1 MIKSMNLTFLYKL
14 VFILISTFLS
24 SKSFGQV
31 YSLQQLLQIADTAN
45 PSVRNAKLD
54 IEINGKQKNAYL
66 AARFPKITATGDY
79 RYNALIPG
87 QVVPAAFFGG
97 QPGTYSTVKF
107 GVPYNLGNTIQ
118 LTQIIYNSQLNYGLA
133 ALDINK
139 KIVDLQLK
147 LTQDEIKY
155 QIASAYF
162 NLQALNK
169 QKSFIDSNI
178 QNLDKLI
185 SNMNAMVKQGLLTPL
200 EIDKLTLNKLS
211 LENAIQNI
219 HSTKQQVEDALC
231 ILTGIP
237 VKNQISILSDELIEK
252 TILVDTTTIYRPQL
266 DLLEAQKQMNL
277 EENKG
282 NKMAYLPN
290 LSFYAAYN
298 YTYNLKPEDNFRTGI
313 ESAFVG
319 LRLDWTLFDGLEKNY
334 KQKMNVI
341 NREKLE
347 NQEVYLKQ
355 QLEQT
360 TLNARREIDNQSNA
374 LRLNKN
380 QLELAQKVYRQTENL
395 FKQGTISTNDLIQA
409 DNGVQQAQSNIINT
423 YIKLRQAEIQYL
435 KSIGNIK

>member
-1 MIKSMNLTFLYKL
+1 MIKSMNLTFLSKL
-14 VFILISTFLS
+14 VFVLFCSFVSTNITS
-24 SKSFGQV
+24 QV

-118 LTQIIYNSQLNYGLA
+118 LSQIIYNSQLDYGLA
-133 ALDINK
+133 VLDINK

-147 LTQDEIKY
+147 VTQDEIKY

-162 NLQALNK
+162 NLQAINK

-219 HSTKQQVEDALC
+219 NSTKQQVEDALC

-237 VKNQISILSDELIEK
+237 VQNRISVLSDELIEK

-319 LRLDWTLFDGLEKNY
+319 LRLDWTLFDGLEKHY

-360 TLNARREIDNQSNA
+360 TINAKREIDNQSNA

-395 FKQGTISTNDLIQA
+395 FKQGTVSTNDLIQA

>member
-1 MIKSMNLTFLYKL
+1 MNIKFTLNLIFVLLFASLTS
-14 VFILISTFLS
+14 STLC
-24 SKSFGQV
+24 QT
-31 YSLQQLLQIADTAN
+31 YSLQQLLQISDTAN

-66 AARFPKITATGDY
+66 AARFPKVTATGDY

-118 LTQIIYNSQLNYGLA
+118 LTQIIYNSQLDYGLA
-133 ALDINK
+133 VLDINK

-169 QKSFIDSNI
+169 QKAFIDSNI

-185 SNMNAMVKQGLLTPL
+185 LNMNAMVKQGLLTPL

-211 LENAIQNI
+211 LENAKQNI
-219 HSTKQQVEDALC
+219 ESTKLQVEDALC

-237 VKNQISILSDELIEK
+237 VQNRISILSDELIEK

-266 DLLEAQKQMNL
+266 DLLDAQKQMNL

-298 YTYNLKPEDNFRTGI
+298 YTYNLQPEDNFRTGI

-319 LRLDWTLFDGLEKNY
+319 LRLDWTLFDGLEKHY
-334 KQKMNVI
+334 KHKMNI
-341 NREKLE
+341 LNREKLE
-347 NQEVYLKQ
+347 NQELYLKQ
-355 QLEQT
+355 QLDQT
-360 TLNARREIDNQSNA
+360 TLNTKREIDNQSNA
-374 LRLNKN
+374 LRLNKD
-380 QLELAQKVYRQTENL
+380 QLELSQKVYRQTENL

-409 DNGVQQAQSNIINT
+409 DNGVQQAQSNLINT
-423 YIKLRQAEIQYL
+423 YVKLRQAEIQYL

>member
-1 MIKSMNLTFLYKL
+1 MNYTFLAKL
-14 VFILISTFLS
+14 FFVMLCTLISTEIT
-24 SKSFGQV
+24 GQV

-45 PSVRNAKLD
+45 PSIRNAKLD

-107 GVPYNLGNTIQ
+107 GVPYNLGNTVQ
-118 LTQIIYNSQLNYGLA
+118 LTQIIYNSQLDYGLA
-133 ALDINK
+133 VLDINK
-139 KIVDLQLK
+139 KIVDLQYK
-147 LTQDEIKY
+147 LTQDEIKF

-185 SNMNAMVKQGLLTPL
+185 FNMNAMVKQGLLTPI

-219 HSTKQQVEDALC
+219 NSTKQQVEDALC

-237 VKNQISILSDELIEK
+237 VQNRISILSDELIEK
-252 TILVDTTTIYRPQL
+252 TILFDTTTIYRPQL

-319 LRLDWTLFDGLEKNY
+319 LRLDWTLFDGLEKHY

-347 NQEVYLKQ
+347 NQEAYLKQ
-355 QLEQT
+355 QLDQS

-409 DNGVQQAQSNIINT
+409 DNGVQQAQSNLIST
-423 YIKLRQAEIQYL
+423 YVKLRQAEIQYL

>member
-1 MIKSMNLTFLYKL
+1 MNFK
-14 VFILISTFLS
+14 FLS
-24 SKSFGQV
+24 KLFFVLLCSFVTTNITSQV

-54 IEINGKQKNAYL
+54 IEIIGKQKNAYL

-118 LTQIIYNSQLNYGLA
+118 LSQIIYNSQLNYGLSV
-133 ALDINK
+133 LDINK

-147 LTQDEIKY
+147 VTQDEIKY

-162 NLQALNK
+162 NLQAINK

-219 HSTKQQVEDALC
+219 NSTKQQVEDALC

-237 VKNQISILSDELIEK
+237 VQNRISVLSDELIEK

-266 DLLEAQKQMNL
+266 DLLEAQKQMNI

-319 LRLDWTLFDGLEKNY
+319 LRLDWTLFDGLEKHY

-395 FKQGTISTNDLIQA
+395 FKQGTVSTNDLIQA

>member
-1 MIKSMNLTFLYKL
+1 MNIKYTFNLIFVLLFASLTRTTF
-14 VFILISTFLS
+14 SQT
-24 SKSFGQV
+24 
-31 YSLQQLLQIADTAN
+31 YSLQQLLQISDTAN

-54 IEINGKQKNAYL
+54 IEINVKQKNAYL
-66 AARFPKITATGDY
+66 AARFPKVTATGDY

-118 LTQIIYNSQLNYGLA
+118 LTQIIYNSQLDYGLA
-133 ALDINK
+133 VLDINK

-169 QKSFIDSNI
+169 QKAFIDSNI

-185 SNMNAMVKQGLLTPL
+185 LNMNAMVKQGLLTPL

-211 LENAIQNI
+211 LDNAKQNI
-219 HSTKQQVEDALC
+219 ESTKLQIEDALC

-237 VKNQISILSDELIEK
+237 VQNRISILSDELIEK
-252 TILVDTTTIYRPQL
+252 TILVDTTTVYRPQL
-266 DLLEAQKQMNL
+266 ELLDAQKQMNL

-319 LRLDWTLFDGLEKNY
+319 LRLDWTLFDGLEKHY
-334 KQKMNVI
+334 KQKMNI
-341 NREKLE
+341 LNREKLE
-347 NQEVYLKQ
+347 NQELYLKQ
-355 QLEQT
+355 QLDQT
-360 TLNARREIDNQSNA
+360 TLNTKREIDNQSNA
-374 LRLNKN
+374 LRLNKD
-380 QLELAQKVYRQTENL
+380 QLELSQKVYRQTENL

-409 DNGVQQAQSNIINT
+409 DNGVQQAQSNLINT
-423 YIKLRQAEIQYL
+423 YVKLRQAEIQYL

>member
-1 MIKSMNLTFLYKL
+1 MNHIIPLKL
-14 VFILISTFLS
+14 FFVLLFGILS
-24 SKSFGQV
+24 SDAFSQI
-31 YSLQQLLQIADTAN
+31 YSLQQLLQISDTAN

-66 AARFPKITATGDY
+66 AARFPKVTATGDY

-118 LTQIIYNSQLNYGLA
+118 LTQIIYNSQLDYGLA
-133 ALDINK
+133 VLDINK
-139 KIVDLQLK
+139 KVVDLQLK

-169 QKSFIDSNI
+169 QKAFIDSNI

-185 SNMNAMVKQGLLTPL
+185 LNMNAMVKQGLLTPL

-211 LENAIQNI
+211 LQNAIQNI
-219 HSTKQQVEDALC
+219 ESSKVQVEDALC

-237 VKNQISILSDELIEK
+237 VQNRISILSDELIEK
-252 TILVDTTTIYRPQL
+252 TILVDTTTVYRPQL
-266 DLLEAQKQMNL
+266 DLLDAQKQMNL

-298 YTYNLKPEDNFRTGI
+298 YTYNLQPEDNFRTGI
-313 ESAFVG
+313 ESAFIG
-319 LRLDWTLFDGLEKNY
+319 LRLDWTLFDGLEKHY
-334 KQKMNVI
+334 KQKMNII

-347 NQEVYLKQ
+347 NQELYLKQ
-355 QLEQT
+355 QLDQN

-374 LRLNKN
+374 LRLNKD
-380 QLELAQKVYRQTENL
+380 QLELSQKVYRQTENL

-409 DNGVQQAQSNIINT
+409 DNGVQQAQSNLIST
-423 YIKLRQAEIQYL
+423 YVKLRQAEIQYL

>member
-1 MIKSMNLTFLYKL
+1 MNYTFLAKL
-14 VFILISTFLS
+14 FFVMLCTLISTEIT
-24 SKSFGQV
+24 GQV

-118 LTQIIYNSQLNYGLA
+118 LTQIIYNSQLDYGLA
-133 ALDINK
+133 VLDINK
-139 KIVDLQLK
+139 KIVDLQYK

-185 SNMNAMVKQGLLTPL
+185 SNMNVMVKQGLLTPI

-219 HSTKQQVEDALC
+219 NSTKQQIEDALC

-237 VKNQISILSDELIEK
+237 VQNRISILSDELIEK

-319 LRLDWTLFDGLEKNY
+319 LRLDWTLFDGLEKHY

-347 NQEVYLKQ
+347 NQEAYLKQ
-355 QLEQT
+355 QLEQS
-360 TLNARREIDNQSNA
+360 TLNARREIDNQSSA

-409 DNGVQQAQSNIINT
+409 DNGVQQAQSNLINT

>member
-1 MIKSMNLTFLYKL
+1 MNLTFLYKL

-360 TLNARREIDNQSNA
+360 TFNARREIDNQSNA

>member
-1 MIKSMNLTFLYKL
+1 MNYTFLAKL
-14 VFILISTFLS
+14 FFVALCTLISTEITS
-24 SKSFGQV
+24 QV

-118 LTQIIYNSQLNYGLA
+118 LTQIIYNSQLDYGLA
-133 ALDINK
+133 VLDINK
-139 KIVDLQLK
+139 KIVDLQYK

-219 HSTKQQVEDALC
+219 NSTKQQIEDALC

-237 VKNQISILSDELIEK
+237 VQNRISILSDELIEK

-319 LRLDWTLFDGLEKNY
+319 LRLDWTLFDGLEKHY

-347 NQEVYLKQ
+347 NQEAYLKQ
-355 QLEQT
+355 QLEQS

-409 DNGVQQAQSNIINT
+409 DNGVQQAQSNLINT

>member
-1 MIKSMNLTFLYKL
+1 MLCT
-14 VFILISTFLS
+14 LISTEIT
-24 SKSFGQV
+24 GQV

-118 LTQIIYNSQLNYGLA
+118 LTQIIYNSQLDYGLA
-133 ALDINK
+133 VLDINK
-139 KIVDLQLK
+139 KIVDLQYK

-178 QNLDKLI
+178 QNIDKLI

-219 HSTKQQVEDALC
+219 NSTKQQIEDALC

-237 VKNQISILSDELIEK
+237 VQNRISILSDELIEK

-319 LRLDWTLFDGLEKNY
+319 LRLDWTLFDGLEKHY

-347 NQEVYLKQ
+347 NQEAYLKQ
-355 QLEQT
+355 QLEQS

-409 DNGVQQAQSNIINT
+409 DNGVQQAQSNLINT

>member
-1 MIKSMNLTFLYKL
+1 MLCT
-14 VFILISTFLS
+14 LISTEIT
-24 SKSFGQV
+24 GQV

-118 LTQIIYNSQLNYGLA
+118 LTQIIYNSQLDYGLA
-133 ALDINK
+133 VLDINK
-139 KIVDLQLK
+139 KIVDLQYK

-219 HSTKQQVEDALC
+219 NSTKQQIEDALC

-237 VKNQISILSDELIEK
+237 VQNRISILSDELIEK

-319 LRLDWTLFDGLEKNY
+319 LRLDWTLFDGLEKHY

-347 NQEVYLKQ
+347 NQEAYLKQ
-355 QLEQT
+355 QLEQS
-360 TLNARREIDNQSNA
+360 TLNARREIDNQSSA

-409 DNGVQQAQSNIINT
+409 DNGVQQAQNNLINT

>member
-1 MIKSMNLTFLYKL
+1 MNFTFLYKL
-14 VFILISTFLS
+14 VFVLISTFLS
-24 SKSFGQV
+24 SKTFGQV
-31 YSLQQLLQIADTAN
+31 YSLKQLLQIADTAN

-118 LTQIIYNSQLNYGLA
+118 LSQIIYNSQLNYGLA

-237 VKNQISILSDELIEK
+237 VQNRISVLSDELIEK

-266 DLLEAQKQMNL
+266 DLLEAQKQMNF

-360 TLNARREIDNQSNA
+360 TINARREIDNQSNA

>member
-1 MIKSMNLTFLYKL
+1 MNIKFPFNLFFVLLFASLTRTTFSQ
-14 VFILISTFLS
+14 I
-24 SKSFGQV
+24 
-31 YSLQQLLQIADTAN
+31 YSLQQLLQISDTAN

-66 AARFPKITATGDY
+66 AARFPKVTATGDY
-79 RYNALIPG
+79 KYNALIPG

-118 LTQIIYNSQLNYGLA
+118 LTQIIYNSQLDYGLA
-133 ALDINK
+133 VLDINK

-169 QKSFIDSNI
+169 QKAFIDSNM

-185 SNMNAMVKQGLLTPL
+185 LNMSAMVNQGLLTPL
-200 EIDKLTLNKLS
+200 EIDKLRLNKLS
-211 LENAIQNI
+211 LENAKQNI
-219 HSTKQQVEDALC
+219 ESTKLQVEDALC

-237 VKNQISILSDELIEK
+237 VQNRISILSDELIEK
-252 TILVDTTTIYRPQL
+252 TILVDTTTVYRPQL
-266 DLLEAQKQMNL
+266 ELLDAQKQMNL

-313 ESAFVG
+313 ESAFIG
-319 LRLDWTLFDGLEKNY
+319 LRLDWTLFDGLEKHY
-334 KQKMNVI
+334 KQKMNI
-341 NREKLE
+341 LNREKLE
-347 NQEVYLKQ
+347 NQELYLKQ
-355 QLEQT
+355 QLDQT
-360 TLNARREIDNQSNA
+360 TLNTKREIDNQSNA
-374 LRLNKN
+374 LRLNKD
-380 QLELAQKVYRQTENL
+380 QLELSQKVYRQTENL

-409 DNGVQQAQSNIINT
+409 DNGVQQAQSNLINT
-423 YIKLRQAEIQYL
+423 YVKLRQAEIQYL

>member
-1 MIKSMNLTFLYKL
+1 MSHTIPIKLF
-14 VFILISTFLS
+14 FILLFSFLS
-24 SKSFGQV
+24 SEAFSQM
-31 YSLQQLLQIADTAN
+31 YSLQQLLQISDTAN

-66 AARFPKITATGDY
+66 AARFPKVTATGDY

-118 LTQIIYNSQLNYGLA
+118 LTQIIYNSQLDYGLA
-133 ALDINK
+133 VLDINK

-169 QKSFIDSNI
+169 QKAFIDSNI

-185 SNMNAMVKQGLLTPL
+185 LNMNAMVKQGLLTPL

-211 LENAIQNI
+211 LQNAIQNI
-219 HSTKQQVEDALC
+219 ESSKVQVEDALC

-237 VKNQISILSDELIEK
+237 VKNRISILSDELIEK
-252 TILVDTTTIYRPQL
+252 TILVDTTTVYRPQL
-266 DLLEAQKQMNL
+266 DLLDAQKQMNL

-313 ESAFVG
+313 ESAFIG
-319 LRLDWTLFDGLEKNY
+319 LRLDWTLFDGLEKHY
-334 KQKMNVI
+334 KQKMNI
-341 NREKLE
+341 LNREKLE
-347 NQEVYLKQ
+347 NQELYLKQ
-355 QLEQT
+355 QLDQS

-374 LRLNKN
+374 LRLNKD
-380 QLELAQKVYRQTENL
+380 QLELSQKVYRQTENL

-409 DNGVQQAQSNIINT
+409 DNGVQQAQSNLIST
-423 YIKLRQAEIQYL
+423 YVKLRQAEIQYL

>member
-1 MIKSMNLTFLYKL
+1 MNYTFLAKL
-14 VFILISTFLS
+14 FFVMLCTLISPEIT
-24 SKSFGQV
+24 GQV

-118 LTQIIYNSQLNYGLA
+118 LTQIIYNSQLDYGLA
-133 ALDINK
+133 VLDINK
-139 KIVDLQLK
+139 KIVGLQYK

-178 QNLDKLI
+178 QNIDKLI

-219 HSTKQQVEDALC
+219 NSTKQQIEDALC

-237 VKNQISILSDELIEK
+237 VQNRISILSDELIEK

-319 LRLDWTLFDGLEKNY
+319 LRLDWTLFDGLEKHY

-347 NQEVYLKQ
+347 NQEAYLKQ
-355 QLEQT
+355 QLEQS
-360 TLNARREIDNQSNA
+360 TLNARREIDNQSSA

-409 DNGVQQAQSNIINT
+409 DNGVQQAQSNLINT

>member
-1 MIKSMNLTFLYKL
+1 MNCTFLAKL
-14 VFILISTFLS
+14 FFVILCTLISTEIT
-24 SKSFGQV
+24 GQV

-118 LTQIIYNSQLNYGLA
+118 LTQIIYNSQLDYGLA
-133 ALDINK
+133 VLDINK
-139 KIVDLQLK
+139 KIVDLQYK

-219 HSTKQQVEDALC
+219 NSTKQQIEDALC

-237 VKNQISILSDELIEK
+237 VQNRISILSDELIEK

-313 ESAFVG
+313 ESAFIG
-319 LRLDWTLFDGLEKNY
+319 LRLDWTLFDGLEKHY

-347 NQEVYLKQ
+347 NQEAYLKQ
-355 QLEQT
+355 QLEQS

-409 DNGVQQAQSNIINT
+409 DNGVQQAQSNLINT

>member
-1 MIKSMNLTFLYKL
+1 MNHIIPLKL
-14 VFILISTFLS
+14 FFVLLFGILS
-24 SKSFGQV
+24 SDAFSQI
-31 YSLQQLLQIADTAN
+31 YSLQQLLQISDTAN
-45 PSVRNAKLD
+45 PSVRNARLD

-66 AARFPKITATGDY
+66 AARFPKVTATGDY

-118 LTQIIYNSQLNYGLA
+118 LTQIIYNSQLDYGLA
-133 ALDINK
+133 VLDINK

-169 QKSFIDSNI
+169 QKAFIDSNI

-185 SNMNAMVKQGLLTPL
+185 LNMNAMVKQGLLTPL

-211 LENAIQNI
+211 LQNAIQNI
-219 HSTKQQVEDALC
+219 ESSKVQVEDALC

-237 VKNQISILSDELIEK
+237 VQNRISILSDELIEK
-252 TILVDTTTIYRPQL
+252 TILVDTTTVYRPQL
-266 DLLEAQKQMNL
+266 DLLNAQKQMNL

-313 ESAFVG
+313 ESAFIG
-319 LRLDWTLFDGLEKNY
+319 LRLDWTLFDGLEKHY
-334 KQKMNVI
+334 KQKMNI
-341 NREKLE
+341 LNREKLE
-347 NQEVYLKQ
+347 NQELYLKQ
-355 QLEQT
+355 QLDQS

-374 LRLNKN
+374 LRLNKD
-380 QLELAQKVYRQTENL
+380 QLELSQKVYRQTENL
-395 FKQGTISTNDLIQA
+395 FKQGKISTNDLIQA
-409 DNGVQQAQSNIINT
+409 DNGVQQAQSNLIST
-423 YIKLRQAEIQYL
+423 YVKLRQAEIQYL

>member
-1 MIKSMNLTFLYKL
+1 MNYTFLAKL
-14 VFILISTFLS
+14 FFVMLCMLISTEIT
-24 SKSFGQV
+24 GQV

-118 LTQIIYNSQLNYGLA
+118 LTQIIYNSQLDYGLA
-133 ALDINK
+133 VLDINK
-139 KIVDLQLK
+139 KIVDLQYK

-219 HSTKQQVEDALC
+219 NSTKQQIEDALC

-237 VKNQISILSDELIEK
+237 VQNRISILSDELIEK

-319 LRLDWTLFDGLEKNY
+319 LRLDWTLFDGLEKHY

-347 NQEVYLKQ
+347 NQEAYLKQ
-355 QLEQT
+355 QLEQS

-409 DNGVQQAQSNIINT
+409 DNGVQQAQSNLINT

>member
-1 MIKSMNLTFLYKL
+1 MNIKFTLNLIFVLLFASLT
-14 VFILISTFLS
+14 STTLS
-24 SKSFGQV
+24 QT
-31 YSLQQLLQIADTAN
+31 YSLQQLLQISDTAN

-66 AARFPKITATGDY
+66 AARFPKVTATGDY

-118 LTQIIYNSQLNYGLA
+118 LTQIIYNSQLDYGLA
-133 ALDINK
+133 VLDINK

-169 QKSFIDSNI
+169 QKAFIDSNI

-185 SNMNAMVKQGLLTPL
+185 LNMNAMVKQGLLTPL

-211 LENAIQNI
+211 LENAKQNI
-219 HSTKQQVEDALC
+219 ESTKLQVEDALC

-237 VKNQISILSDELIEK
+237 VQNRISILSDELIEK

-298 YTYNLKPEDNFRTGI
+298 YTYNLQPEDNFRTGI

-319 LRLDWTLFDGLEKNY
+319 LRLDWTLFDGLEKHY
-334 KQKMNVI
+334 KQKMNI
-341 NREKLE
+341 LNREKLE
-347 NQEVYLKQ
+347 NQELYLKQ
-355 QLEQT
+355 QLDQT
-360 TLNARREIDNQSNA
+360 TLNTKREIDNQANA
-374 LRLNKN
+374 LRLNKD
-380 QLELAQKVYRQTENL
+380 QLELSQKVYRQTENL

-409 DNGVQQAQSNIINT
+409 DNGVQQAQSNLINT
-423 YIKLRQAEIQYL
+423 YVKLRQAEIQYL